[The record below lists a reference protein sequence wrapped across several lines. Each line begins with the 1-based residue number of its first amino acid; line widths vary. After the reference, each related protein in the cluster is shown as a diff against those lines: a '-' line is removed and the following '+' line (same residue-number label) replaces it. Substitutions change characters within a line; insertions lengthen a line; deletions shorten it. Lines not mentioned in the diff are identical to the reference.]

1 MKLTELFELRERFWK
16 LNKGSLVTYRKLMED
31 PGDGSSLK
39 GQPDKLIQDT
49 EEFLNLLL
57 GSAKDAELRSDIELR
72 LDLISKHRGTPF
84 ANIR

>member
-31 PGDGSSLK
+31 PGDASSLK

-57 GSAKDAELRSDIELR
+57 TAAKDLELRADIEHR
-72 LDLISKHRGTPF
+72 LELIAQHRGTPF
-84 ANIR
+84 ANLR